1 MKLSQQAKK
10 VFERLKSAKQLH
22 FQELVDEGIDQ
33 SMVARSAKELEEKGL
48 VEIETEEEVAY
59 ELTKKGRNVIR
70 EGSPEYRLVEM
81 LEDGPKEFSEINIPA
96 DIAVG
101 KAREKGWI
109 DIDDGEVH
117 LTEEGNLIDDDEV
130 VQQLKNE
137 NFGADHVERGL
148 VERITETTRTLKL
161 TRKGEQV
168 KTENIEE
175 EFNVESEAEPPTTGK
190 KHFYRQVM
198 DQAKDVWLEM
208 GFQEMQGDYIVP
220 GFTCFD
226 SLFIAQDHPSRDL
239 QDTFFVEDPEAS
251 NLDEFGDLVKKIK
264 QTHED
269 GGDTGSTGWG
279 YEWSR
284 KQASRNVLRTH
295 TTAISA
301 EKLME
306 LDEDDLPAKYFIVSR
321 AFRNETVD
329 RTHLA
334 EFDQAD
340 GIVVGKNLDF
350 SNLKG
355 YLTEFFEKMG
365 YDEFRLVPTYYP
377 YTEMSVEI
385 QVWDEDDQEW
395 LGMGGSGLF
404 RPEVVEPLLGFKAT
418 VLAWGLGIGRI
429 GMRAAELEDIRGLYS
444 NDKEK
449 IYETPLWSPKR

>member
-1 MKLSQQAKK
+1 MS
-10 VFERLKSAKQLH
+10 
-22 FQELVDEGIDQ
+22 
-33 SMVARSAKELEEKGL
+33 
-48 VEIETEEEVAY
+48 
-59 ELTKKGRNVIR
+59 
-70 EGSPEYRLVEM
+70 
-81 LEDGPKEFSEINIPA
+81 
-96 DIAVG
+96 
-101 KAREKGWI
+101 GW
-109 DIDDGEVH
+109 
-117 LTEEGNLIDDDEV
+117 
-130 VQQLKNE
+130 
-137 NFGADHVERGL
+137 
-148 VERITETTRTLKL
+148 
-161 TRKGEQV
+161 
-168 KTENIEE
+168 
-175 EFNVESEAEPPTTGK
+175 
-190 KHFYRQVM
+190 
-198 DQAKDVWLEM
+198 
-208 GFQEMQGDYIVP
+208 EMQGDYIVP

-404 RPEVVEPLLGFKAT
+404 RPEVVEPLLGFEAT